1 MAKDVAEVLGY
12 ARPRNAIST
21 HCKGALNQGI
31 PTNSGVQSMSII
43 PERDV
48 YRLIMR
54 SKLPAAEQFEE
65 WVVGTVLPSVRKH
78 GGYIANQEAMTP
90 EQIMANGLKAAESI
104 IAEKQQQIEA
114 QQAQIVKFKPKADAL
129 DR

>member
-1 MAKDVAEVLGY
+1 MPVAAIQLPQIEEREKINGLGHKVIDILGY
-12 ARPRNAIST
+12 QNQAEAIRN

-54 SKLPAAEQFEE
+54 SFD
-65 WVVGTVLPSVRKH
+65 WVLILVLPF
-78 GGYIANQEAMTP
+78 
-90 EQIMANGLKAAESI
+90 
-104 IAEKQQQIEA
+104 
-114 QQAQIVKFKPKADAL
+114 FKG
-129 DR
+129 